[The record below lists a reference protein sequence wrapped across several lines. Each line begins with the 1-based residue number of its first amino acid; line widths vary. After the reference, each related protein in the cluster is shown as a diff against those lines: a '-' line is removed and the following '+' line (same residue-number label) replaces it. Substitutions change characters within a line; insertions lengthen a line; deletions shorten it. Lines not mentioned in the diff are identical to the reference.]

1 MVKVHIIG
9 SGKWG
14 NVLKKNIENLVEF
27 VEPNDADWIIISTPN
42 DLHYEQTKY
51 WLTQGKN
58 VFCEKPLT
66 ISYDNAVELFEIADT
81 FQTKLFVDDVFCW
94 RDDYV
99 IYDDV
104 NHFVWT
110 KPNQKDYNYLDRL
123 AYHHFY
129 MWVQDS
135 DFEVESIEGHLDDFK
150 IQLEDGR
157 VAEFKYG
164 YSSEP
169 LHFVNET
176 DLINFGGNPLEIMF
190 EFLFDDKVDYSYNRK
205 VSLNAIRLSQKVR
218 DTISPKALVIGGG
231 VFGLTSAIELSNNG
245 YLVDVKEKSNT
256 IMGGASS
263 INQYRLHK
271 GYHYPRSKETAQE
284 CLDGLY
290 SFKRKYEDCVVNGD
304 ITHMYSIASED
315 SLISGDEYK
324 EFLDDMKL
332 SYEEREP
339 MPNCDLTIVADEEL
353 FCPKKLT
360 ESLEKK
366 IQSSY
371 INVELNTEVIDLE
384 YWKKEYD
391 VVVIATYSDINQL
404 LDDKKWYQFEL
415 CEKPVVKLPKIF
427 ENTSIVIM
435 DGPFMC
441 LDPYQDEYHVLGNVK
456 EAIHVWNEGTAPFW
470 PHEYTKYLNKGLIKN
485 PKPELTK
492 IDKFIESGVKYFG
505 DEFRDLEH
513 IGSMYTFRAVLANR
527 DHDDARPTLVN
538 HEGDNVYTLFSG
550 KIDTCVNAGRE
561 LMRTINGKD

>member
-284 CLDGLY
+284 CLKGLY
-290 SFKRKYEDCVVNGD
+290 TFKRKYERSVVNGD
-304 ITHMYSIASED
+304 IEHYYAIASED
-315 SLISGDEYK
+315 SKVSEFEYLA
-324 EFLDDMKL
+324 FLDDL
-332 SYEEREP
+332 ELPYERVKP
-339 MPNCDLTIVADEEL
+339 LPNTDVTIKVEEEL
-353 FCPKKLT
+353 FDNYKLY
-360 ESLEKK
+360 EAVRDKLW
-366 IQSSY
+366 SSG
-371 INVELNTEVIDLE
+371 VEVLKNKTTTKDDF
-384 YWKKEYD
+384 KGFD
-391 VVVIATYSDINQL
+391 VVVIATYQKLNDL
-404 LDDKKWYQFEL
+404 LEKKKRYQYEL
-415 CEKPVVKLPKIF
+415 CEKPVVRLPKKYQGK
-427 ENTSIVIM
+427 SIVIM

-441 LDPYQDEYHVLGNVK
+441 LDPYGQRNHVLGNVK
-456 EAIHVWNEGTAPFW
+456 HAIHCWNEGTEAFW
-470 PHEYTKYLNKGLIKN
+470 PHRYTKYINKGVIEN
-485 PKPELTK
+485 PEPELTK
-492 IDKFIESGVKYFG
+492 IDKFIETGKIFFE
-505 DEFRDLEH
+505 DFHKLKH
-513 IGSMYTFRAVLANR
+513 IGSMYTIRTVLTDR

-538 HEGDNVYTLFSG
+538 HEGGNVYSLFSG
-550 KIDTCVNAGRE
+550 KIDTCVDAANE
-561 LMRTINGKD
+561 LIRRINDD

>member
-284 CLDGLY
+284 CLKGLY
-290 SFKRKYEDCVVNGD
+290 TFKRKYERSVVNGD
-304 ITHMYSIASED
+304 IEHYYAIASED
-315 SLISGDEYK
+315 SKVSEFEYLA
-324 EFLDDMKL
+324 FLDDL
-332 SYEEREP
+332 ELPYERVKP
-339 MPNCDLTIVADEEL
+339 LPNTDVTIKVEEEL
-353 FCPKKLT
+353 FDNYKLY
-360 ESLEKK
+360 ELVRDKLW
-366 IQSSY
+366 SSG
-371 INVELNTEVIDLE
+371 VEVLKNKTTTKDDF
-384 YWKKEYD
+384 KGYD
-391 VVVIATYSDINQL
+391 VVVIATYAKLNDL
-404 LDDKKWYQFEL
+404 LEKKKRYQYEL
-415 CEKPVVKLPKIF
+415 CEKPVVRLPKKYQGK
-427 ENTSIVIM
+427 SIVIM

-441 LDPYQDEYHVLGNVK
+441 LDPYGEKNHVLGNVK
-456 EAIHVWNEGTAPFW
+456 HAIHCWNEGTEAFW
-470 PHEYTKYLNKGLIKN
+470 PHRYTKYLNKGVVEN
-485 PKPELTK
+485 PKHTK
-492 IDKFIESGVKYFG
+492 IDKFIETGKKFFK
-505 DEFRDLEH
+505 DFDKLKH
-513 IGSMYTFRAVLANR
+513 IGSMYTIRTVLANR

-538 HEGDNVYTLFSG
+538 HEGGNVYSLFSG
-550 KIDTCVNAGRE
+550 KIDTCVDSANE
-561 LMRTINGKD
+561 LIRMLNGKD

>member
-42 DLHYEQTKY
+42 DLHFEQTKY

-157 VAEFKYG
+157 VEEFKYG

-176 DLINFGGNPLEIMF
+176 DLVNFGGSPLEIMF
-190 EFLFDDKVDYSYNRK
+190 EFLFDNKVDYNFNRK

-218 DTISPKALVIGGG
+218 ETISPKALVVGGG

-245 YLVDVKEKSNT
+245 YLVDVKEKSDS
-256 IMGGASS
+256 IMSGASS

-290 SFKRKYEDCVVNGD
+290 SFKRKYEDCVVNGG
-304 ITHMYSIASED
+304 ITHMYSIASDD
-315 SLISGDEYK
+315 SMVSGEEYK
-324 EFLDDMKL
+324 KFLDDMNL
-332 SYEEREP
+332 SYYEREP

-353 FCPKKLT
+353 FCPKKLSD
-360 ESLEKK
+360 SLQKK
-366 IQSSY
+366 VWSSH
-371 INVELNTEVIDLE
+371 INIETNTEVKSLDEL
-384 YWKKEYD
+384 KEKYD
-391 VVVIATYSDINQL
+391 IVVVATYSNINQL
-404 LDDKKWYQFEL
+404 LDKKREYQFEV
-415 CEKPVVKLPKIF
+415 CEKPVVRLPKIF
-427 ENTSIVIM
+427 EDISIVIM

-441 LDPYQDEYHVLGNVK
+441 LDPYENENHVLGNVVH
-456 EAIHVWNEGTAPFW
+456 AIHETNIGEKPKVSDEL
-470 PHEYTKYLNKGLIKN
+470 KSYLNKGVIKN
-485 PKPELTK
+485 PKITN
-492 IDKFIESGVKYFG
+492 INKFIDSGVKYFG
-505 DEFRDLEH
+505 DEFGDLEH
-513 IGSMYTFRAVLANR
+513 IGSMYTIRAVLKDR

-538 HEGDNVYTLFSG
+538 HEGDNIYTLFSG

-561 LMRTINGKD
+561 LIRIVDGKN